1 MILAQAGDFPHI
13 VHVAPNSRMS
23 RDGCW
28 LEAAQMMLKLDAYA
42 YVRYF
47 SVGHPSLPG
56 DMHL

>member
-1 MILAQAGDFPHI
+1 
-13 VHVAPNSRMS
+13 MS